1 MKALIVGTGGIG
13 ARHAANLQEFRPSI
27 ELIGVRNAPSDK
39 TRDVGMRLV
48 PDLAAALRERPTLAV
63 VALPP
68 VLHAAVARQL
78 VEAGIPLYLEK
89 PPAVRVEELSDAAAA
104 ADERGLV
111 TMVGCQLRRMPGFR
125 KLRETI
131 RSGELGEI
139 VAAQLSVGQFL
150 PDWRPGRDWRQV
162 YSARRELGGG
172 VILDLIHEIDLARF
186 LLGEFDEAAATAG
199 KSGALDKAAAT
210 AGKPGVPI
218 DVEDNANIWLRR
230 EGLTA
235 SIHLDCLDRAGHREG
250 RIIGTHGTAVYD
262 VRGGRLSIYDAETKK
277 WRDEMESEGFSL
289 PMALKAAMAHFVE
302 SVERSVPTDSPLSD
316 GLKSLA
322 LAERAKAAAGLP
334 A

>member
-1 MKALIVGTGGIG
+1 MKAIIVGTGGIG
-13 ARHAANLQEFRPSI
+13 ARHAANLRALRPSI
-27 ELIGVRNAPSDK
+27 ELIGVRSAPSDK
-39 TRDVGMRLV
+39 TRDLGMRLV
-48 PDLAAALRERPTLAV
+48 PDLAAALREQPTLAV
-63 VALPP
+63 VARPP
-68 VLHAAVARQL
+68 VFHAAVARRL

-131 RSGELGEI
+131 HAGELGRI

-150 PDWRPGRDWRQV
+150 PDWRPGRDWRKV

-199 KSGALDKAAAT
+199 KSGALDEAAAE
-210 AGKPGVPI
+210 PGEPRVHI

-235 SIHLDCLDRAGHREG
+235 NIHLDCLDHAGHREG
-250 RIIGTHGTAVYD
+250 RIVGTRGTAVYD
-262 VRGGRLSIYDAETKK
+262 VRGRLSIYDAETKR
-277 WRDEMESEGFSL
+277 WREEAEPEGFSTSA
-289 PMALKAAMAHFVE
+289 ALKAAMAHFVE
-302 SVERSVPTDSPLSD
+302 SVERGVPADPPLSD
-316 GLKSLA
+316 GLESLK
-322 LAERAKAAAGLP
+322 LAEQAKKSAGLAP
-334 A
+334 